1 MAYQGST
8 IQVNGIEGI
17 DGAPVTL
24 GFGATVPSGAYLTI
38 QGNLSVSGVITAN
51 SFAGDASALTGM
63 SVASTSFTI
72 AYNYLG
78 I

>member
-8 IQVNGIEGI
+8 IQVNTIEGI

-24 GFGATVPSGAYLTI
+24 GYGATIPSGAYLTI
-38 QGNLSVSGVITAN
+38 QGNLNVSGVITAN